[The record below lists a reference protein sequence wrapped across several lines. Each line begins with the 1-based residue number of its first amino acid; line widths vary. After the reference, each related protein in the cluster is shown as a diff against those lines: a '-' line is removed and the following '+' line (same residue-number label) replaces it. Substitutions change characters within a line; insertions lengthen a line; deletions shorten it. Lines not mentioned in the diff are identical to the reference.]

1 MSRSTSASSAF
12 EAGLRSGESAR
23 VPRASAERRGGSRA
37 KALAFACLG
46 VIALTAGGAGGA
58 HAGTLPDN
66 RGWEIV
72 TPPDQNMDAI
82 GRFWASADGNITAF
96 QSLGAYSG
104 ALNGSGNGYLTT
116 RGPGGWATQSHTPP
130 GGSGRLFY
138 LNDISDDGGR
148 TAWEASTLSASAPK
162 LDIWLKDSGQPAVN
176 VSAAV
181 QGIDTNA
188 LYMGRSGDLG
198 HLLFGVSPDVI
209 AGSVPDPIQ
218 LYDHTGGVSKPVGIL
233 PGETTPAPGG
243 SVLGSYDHK
252 YGQGSVRNAV
262 SADGS
267 KVFFESPAPPRDA
280 YVHYPYWPTGLY
292 VRENGTTSTLID
304 PWATFWGAAVDGSTV
319 VYTTSDRGT
328 GDRGLSTFDV
338 TTKTAKQIVPMSGQ
352 VQGVGGISDDASRI
366 YFVALARLADGATAG
381 EANVYLYDGGSRLH
395 FVATVNPTQPGGDP
409 GEVAGW
415 GGKGMSIGATSDVS
429 ADGRTFVFASRRQLT
444 SYDNRDRFALYVF
457 DADRPTAPLVC
468 ASCRPD
474 GLAPVDHAML
484 RDNSHSNAQGPPSPT
499 TNVTDDGRRIF
510 FESPDPLDPRDVNA
524 QRDVYVWQ
532 DGRAHLISSGM
543 GDMSNFLVATPSGDD
558 VFFVTSNVLV
568 PQNVTGGLRV
578 VFDARVNGGFAPPVR
593 LTPCEQDGTCQGPP
607 TAPPTHDEPGSIGFT
622 GPGNVV
628 EQAPPGAT
636 KPPAFQVGAISRKA
650 RVQLARTGRIA
661 VTVRVGAA
669 GKVSAQMKAKIGK
682 RTRTIA
688 SASRTAG
695 KAGTVRLTLRLSKAA
710 RSQLRQG
717 RRLQVRTVV
726 RYSKVS
732 GARQA
737 TFTLAGA
744 KQKGGR

>member
-12 EAGLRSGESAR
+12 EEGLRSGGSAR
-23 VPRASAERRGGSRA
+23 VPRAGAERRGRSRA
-37 KALAFACLG
+37 RALAFACLG
-46 VIALTAGGAGGA
+46 AIALAAGGAGSA
-58 HAGTLPDN
+58 HAGSLPDN

-72 TPPDQNMDAI
+72 TPPGQNMDVF
-82 GRFWASADGNITAF
+82 GRFWARADGKVTGF

-104 ALNGSGNGYLTT
+104 ALNGSSNGYLTT
-116 RGPGGWATQSHTPP
+116 RGDDGWTTQAHTPP
-130 GGSGRLFY
+130 GGSGRLFT
-138 LNDISDDGGR
+138 LNDIADDGGR
-148 TAWEASTLSASAPK
+148 TTWEAQTLSAGAPK
-162 LDIWLKDSGQPAVN
+162 VDLWLKDPGQPAVN
-176 VSAAV
+176 VSAAF
-181 QGIDTNA
+181 QGADTNA

-198 HLLFGVSPDVI
+198 HLFFGISPRVI
-209 AGSVPDPIQ
+209 AGEVPEPIQ

-243 SVLGSYDHK
+243 SVLGSYDDR

-267 KVFFESPAPPRDA
+267 KIFFESPAPPRDA

-292 VRENGTTSTLID
+292 VRENGTTSTQID

-338 TTKTAKQIVPMSGQ
+338 ATKTAKEIVPTGAQ

-381 EANVYLYDGGSRLH
+381 ESNVYLYDGSSRLR
-395 FVATVNPTQPGGDP
+395 FVATVNTTEIGDP

-429 ADGRTFVFASRRQLT
+429 ADGRTFLFASRRQLT
-444 SYDNRDRFALYVF
+444 GYDNSDRFALYVY
-457 DADRPTAPLVC
+457 DAERPTAPLVC

-474 GLAPVDHAML
+474 GLPPIDHAML
-484 RDNSHSNAQGPPSPT
+484 RDNSDSNAQGPPAPS

-510 FESPDPLDPRDVNA
+510 FQTPDPLDPRDVNG

-532 DGRAHLISSGM
+532 DGKAQLISSGT
-543 GDMSNFLVATPSGDD
+543 GDDSRFLVATPSGDD
-558 VFFVTSNVLV
+558 VFFITSNVLV

-578 VFDARVNGGFAPPVR
+578 VYNARVDGGFAPPVR

-607 TAPPTHDEPGSIGFT
+607 TPPLKLDEPGSISFT
-622 GPGNVV
+622 GPGNAI
-628 EQAPPGAT
+628 EPLPPGAKT
-636 KPPAFQVGAISRKA
+636 PVFRVGAISRQA
-650 RVQLARTGRIA
+650 RARLARTGK
-661 VTVRVGAA
+661 VTLTVQVGAA

-682 RTRTIA
+682 RTRTVA

-710 RSQLRQG
+710 RGELRQG
-717 RRLQVRTVV
+717 RRLRVRTVV
-726 RYSKVS
+726 RYSKVD
-732 GARQA
+732 GVRQA
-737 TFTLAGA
+737 SFTLAGA

>member
-12 EAGLRSGESAR
+12 EEGSRGGGSAR
-23 VPRASAERRGGSRA
+23 ILTTGAARRGRSRA
-37 KALAFACLG
+37 KSLAFACLG
-46 VIALTAGGAGGA
+46 AIALAAGGANSA
-58 HAGTLPDN
+58 HAGALPDN

-72 TPPDQNMDAI
+72 TPPDQNMDVI
-82 GRFWASADGNITAF
+82 GRFWARADGTATAF

-104 ALNGSGNGYLTT
+104 ALNGSSNGYLTT
-116 RGPGGWATQSHTPP
+116 RGDDGWTTWAHTPP
-130 GGSGRLFY
+130 GGSGRLFT
-138 LNDISDDGGR
+138 LNDIADDGGR
-148 TAWEASTLSASAPK
+148 TTWEAQTLSAGHPK
-162 LDIWLKDSGQPAVN
+162 LDLWLKDPGQPAVN
-176 VSAAV
+176 VSAAL
-181 QGIDTNA
+181 QGADTNA

-198 HLLFGVSPDVI
+198 HLLFGISPRVT
-209 AGSVPDPIQ
+209 AGEVPEPIQ

-243 SVLGSYDHK
+243 SVLGSYDDRYH
-252 YGQGSVRNAV
+252 QGSVRNAV

-267 KVFFESPAPPRDA
+267 KIFFESPAPPRDA

-292 VRENGTTSTLID
+292 VRENGTTSTQID

-338 TTKTAKQIVPMSGQ
+338 ATKTAKEIVPTSAQ

-381 EANVYLYDGGSRLH
+381 ESNVYLYDGSSRLR
-395 FVATVNPTQPGGDP
+395 FVATVNTTEIGDP
-409 GEVAGW
+409 GEAAGW
-415 GGKGMSIGATSDVS
+415 GGKGMSIGATSDLS
-429 ADGRTFVFASRRQLT
+429 ADGRIFLFASRRQLT
-444 SYDNRDRFALYVF
+444 SYDNSDRFALYVF

-474 GLAPVDHAML
+474 GLAPIDHAML
-484 RDNSHSNAQGPPSPT
+484 RDNSDSNAQGPPPPS

-510 FESPDPLDPRDVNA
+510 FQTPDPLDPGDVNG

-532 DGRAHLISSGM
+532 DGKAQLISSGT
-543 GDMSNFLVATPSGDD
+543 GDDSKFLVATPSGDD
-558 VFFVTSNVLV
+558 VFFMTSNVLV

-578 VFDARVNGGFAPPVR
+578 VYNARVDGGFAPPVR

-607 TAPPTHDEPGSIGFT
+607 TAPLTRDEPGSISFT
-622 GPGNVV
+622 GPGNVI
-628 EQAPPGAT
+628 EPLPPGAKT
-636 KPPAFQVGAISRKA
+636 PVFRVGAISRQA
-650 RVQLARTGRIA
+650 RARLARTGKVTLA
-661 VTVRVGAA
+661 VQVGAA

-682 RTRTIA
+682 RTRTVA
-688 SASRTAG
+688 SASRTTG
-695 KAGTVRLTLRLSKAA
+695 KAGTVRLTMRLSKAA
-710 RSQLRQG
+710 RGELRQG
-717 RRLQVRTVV
+717 RRLRVRTVV
-726 RYSKVS
+726 RYSKVD
-732 GARQA
+732 GVRQA
-737 TFTLAGA
+737 SFTLAGA

>member
-12 EAGLRSGESAR
+12 EEGLRSGGSAR
-23 VPRASAERRGGSRA
+23 APRAGAERRGRSRA
-37 KALAFACLG
+37 RALAFACLG
-46 VIALTAGGAGGA
+46 AIALAAGGAGSA
-58 HAGTLPDN
+58 HAGALPDN

-72 TPPDQNMDAI
+72 TPPDQNMDAF

-104 ALNGSGNGYLTT
+104 ALNGSSNGYLTT
-116 RGPGGWATQSHTPP
+116 RGVDGWTTQAHTPP
-130 GGSGRLFY
+130 GGSGRLFT
-138 LNDISDDGGR
+138 LNDIADDGGR
-148 TAWEASTLSASAPK
+148 TTWEAQTLSAGAPK
-162 LDIWLKDSGQPAVN
+162 MDIWLKDPGQAAVN

-181 QGIDTNA
+181 QGADTNA
-188 LYMGRSGDLG
+188 LYMGSSGDLG
-198 HLLFGVSPDVI
+198 HVLFGISPRVI

-218 LYDHTGGVSKPVGIL
+218 LYEHTGGVTKPVGIL

-243 SVLGSYDHK
+243 SVLGSYDDR
-252 YGQGSVRNAV
+252 YDQGSTRNAV

-267 KVFFESPAPPRDA
+267 KIFFESPAPPRDA

-338 TTKTAKQIVPMSGQ
+338 ATKTAKEIVPTSAQ

-381 EANVYLYDGGSRLH
+381 EANVYLYDGSSRLR
-395 FVATVNPTQPGGDP
+395 FVATVNPTQLSGDP
-409 GEVAGW
+409 GEAAGW
-415 GGKGMSIGATSDVS
+415 GGRGMSIGATSDVS
-429 ADGRTFVFASRRQLT
+429 ADGRVFVFASRRQLT
-444 SYDNRDRFALYVF
+444 SYDNGDRFALYAY

-468 ASCRPD
+468 VSCRPD
-474 GLAPVDHAML
+474 GLPPIDHAML
-484 RDNSHSNAQGPPSPT
+484 RDNSESNAQGPPSPM

-510 FESPDPLDPRDVNA
+510 FQTPDPLDPRDVNG

-532 DGRAHLISSGM
+532 DGKAHLISSGM
-543 GDMSNFLVATPSGDD
+543 GDDSRFLVATPSGDD
-558 VFFVTSNVLV
+558 VFFITSNVLV

-578 VFDARVNGGFAPPVR
+578 VYNARVNGGFAPPVR

-607 TAPPTHDEPGSIGFT
+607 TAPPTQSEPGSISFT

-628 EQAPPGAT
+628 EQAPPGAK

-650 RVQLARTGRIA
+650 RAQLARTGR
-661 VTVRVGAA
+661 VTLTVRVGAA
-669 GKVSAQMKAKIGK
+669 GKVSAAMRAKIGK
-682 RTRTIA
+682 RTRTVA
-688 SASRTAG
+688 KASRTAG
-695 KAGTVRLTLRLSKAA
+695 KAGSVRLTLRLSKAA
-710 RSQLRQG
+710 RNELRQG
-717 RRLQVRTVV
+717 RRLRVRTVV
-726 RYSKVS
+726 RYSKVR
-732 GARQA
+732 GAKQA
-737 TFTLAGA
+737 SFTLVGA
-744 KQKGGR
+744 KQKRGR

>member
-12 EAGLRSGESAR
+12 EEGLRRDGSAQ
-23 VPRASAERRGGSRA
+23 VLRASAERRGGPRA

-46 VIALTAGGAGGA
+46 AIALAAGGAGGA
-58 HAGTLPDN
+58 QAGTLPDN

-82 GRFWASADGNITAF
+82 ARFWSSADGNTTAF

-116 RGPGGWATQSHTPP
+116 RGAGGWTTQPHTPP

-138 LNDISDDGGR
+138 LDDIADDGGR
-148 TAWEASTLSASAPK
+148 TIWEASTLSAGAPK
-162 LDIWLKDSGQPAVN
+162 TDIWLREPGQAAAN
-176 VSAAV
+176 VSQAV
-181 QGIDTNA
+181 QGVDTDA
-188 LYMGRSGDLG
+188 EYMSRSADAG
-198 HLLFGVSPDVI
+198 HLLFGISPPVI

-218 LYDHTGGVSKPVGIL
+218 LYDHSGGVTRAVGVL
-233 PGETTPAPGG
+233 PGQTTPAPGG
-243 SVLGSYDHK
+243 SVLGSFDDK

-267 KVFFESPAPPRDA
+267 KIFFESPAPPRDA

-328 GDRGLSTFDV
+328 GDRGLSIFDV
-338 TTKTAKQIVPMSGQ
+338 ATKTAKEIVPTSAQ

-381 EANVYLYDGGSRLH
+381 EPNVYLYDGSSRLR
-395 FVATVNPTQPGGDP
+395 FVATVNASVNSDP
-409 GEVAGW
+409 GEAAGW
-415 GGKGMSIGATSDVS
+415 GGKGVSIGATSDLS
-429 ADGRTFVFASRRQLT
+429 ADGRIFVFASRRQLT
-444 SYDNRDRFALYVF
+444 SYDNSDRFALYVF

-468 ASCRPD
+468 ISCRLD
-474 GLAPVDHAML
+474 GMAPLDHAML
-484 RDNSHSNAQGPPSPT
+484 RDNSASNAQGPPSPT

-510 FESPDPLDPRDVNA
+510 FDSADPLDSRDVNA

-532 DGRAHLISSGM
+532 DGRAHLISSGT
-543 GDMSNFLVATPSGDD
+543 GDFSNFLVATPSGDD
-558 VFFVTSNVLV
+558 VFFITSNVLV

-578 VFDARVNGGFAPPVR
+578 IYDARVNGGFAPPVR

-607 TAPPTHDEPGSIGFT
+607 TAPPTYAEPGSVGFT

-628 EQAPPGAT
+628 EQASPGAK
-636 KPPAFQVGAISRKA
+636 KPPAFRVGAISRKA
-650 RVQLARTGRIA
+650 RVRLARTGRLTIA
-661 VTVRVGAA
+661 VRVGAA
-669 GKVSAQMKAKIGK
+669 GTVSAEMRAKIGK
-682 RTRTIA
+682 RTQTVAR
-688 SASRTAG
+688 ASRTAG
-695 KAGTVRLTLRLSKAA
+695 KAGSVRLTLRLSKAA
-710 RSQLRQG
+710 RSELRQG
-717 RRLQVRTVV
+717 RRLRVRTVV

-732 GARQA
+732 GAKQA
-737 TFTLAGA
+737 SFTLAGA